1 MANEFRGVTFDLQTV
16 TAKDNAQLWRAMFGN
31 QDGVIHG
38 CEVGFNTVGVTISK
52 GSFLACGR
60 QIAIDNDITVPTQH
74 IADGSNRAAIVFR
87 IDLTKEP
94 STTEFTQGELVVT
107 GRNFP
112 FQGEPA
118 LTREDINTNGNIYE
132 ILVAWVKVD
141 ADRKP
146 TEIISSWKPLATMLG
161 DIASVLDAINGE
173 VV

>member
-1 MANEFRGVTFDLQTV
+1 MA
-16 TAKDNAQLWRAMFGN
+16 A
-31 QDGVIHG
+31 
-38 CEVGFNTVGVTISK
+38 
-52 GSFLACGR
+52 
-60 QIAIDNDITVPTQH
+60 IAIDNDITVPRSIYPREH
-74 IADGSNRAAIVFR
+74 RAAIVSHRFN
-87 IDLTKEP
+87 KEP

-112 FQGEPA
+112 FLQGEPP

-141 ADRKP
+141 ADLKP
-146 TEIISSWKPLATMLG
+146 TEIISSWKPLSTMLG